1 MSLVWEWDLPANEK
15 LVMLIIADHADD
27 SGANAYPGI
36 ARIARRA
43 SLSERQVQRILSDL
57 MRRNL
62 IRIDFQRGGG
72 VDVRSDRR
80 PNRYTIIGVTPTS
93 PRDED
98 GVTFEASRGD
108 MEPVH
113 GVTPMSPNP
122 SIEPSNNKPSS
133 NDLRSWF
140 SQFWDAYPRK
150 VGKREAEAVFGRL
163 MRSKGAPTLEQTLAG
178 VRALRAENR
187 ETQFIPYPATWLRQ
201 GRWDDETVVAPPVA
215 PEPIQKPFCGECRSG
230 WVYVM
235 QDGVERV
242 RVCDCRL

>member
-15 LVMLIIADHADD
+15 LVLLIIADHADD
-27 SGANAYPGI
+27 TGANAYPGI

-93 PRDED
+93 PRETD

-108 MEPVH
+108 IQPVH

-122 SIEPSNNKPSS
+122 SLEPSMNITLTD
-133 NDLRSWF
+133 DLRSWF
-140 SQFWDAYPRK
+140 TEFWEAYPRK
-150 VGKREAEAVFGRL
+150 VGKREAESVFGRL
-163 MRSKGAPTLEQTLAG
+163 MRRNDRPSKEDLLAG
-178 VRALRAENR
+178 VGRLCAENR
-187 ETQFIPYPATWLRQ
+187 ELKFVPHPATWLKQ
-201 GRWDDETVVAPPVA
+201 GRWEDEVPSVAEPVHAIA
-215 PEPIQKPFCGECRSG
+215 PKPFCENCRSG
-230 WVYVM
+230 WVYE
-235 QDGVERV
+235 DDGGVERV
-242 RVCDCRL
+242 RRCECQL